1 MSAKAQRAVVI
12 GAGFGGLAAG
22 IRLAARGHPVTV
34 LERLDQLGGRAR
46 VFRQDGFTFDAG
58 PTIVTAPHL
67 LEELWQAAG
76 RKFSDDVTLLPCDP
90 FYRIRFDDGS
100 SMSFSADSERMEE
113 EIRRIAP
120 EDVAGYKRFL
130 SESEKIFEIAFE
142 KLAHEPFHSLGFT
155 LSVVSDLL
163 RLRGYRT
170 VYSRVASHFRNP
182 KLRIA
187 FSFHPLFIGGNP
199 FDATAYLCLI
209 NYLEKRY
216 GVHYALGG
224 TGQIIAAMANLLG
237 KLGGEIRL
245 NSDVDRIMTQ
255 DRAVTGIQLVSGEQ
269 VAAEIVVSDAD
280 TAWTYRHLLRGVRKK
295 RWSERKLAR
304 ARYSMGL
311 FVWYFGTK
319 RQYPD
324 LAHHTIAMGP
334 RYRELLSDIFHR
346 RRLAEDFSLYLHR
359 PTASDSSVAPAGCDT
374 FYALVPVPNLLGDT
388 DWETHAEPF
397 RQAIQKRLET
407 TLLPGLGSNIVTSR
421 VLTPDGFRT
430 ELLATHGAAFGMEPT
445 LLQSAWFR
453 PHNRSEEVRGLY
465 LVGAG
470 THPGAGI
477 PGVLCSA
484 KVLEKVLPDFGPAA
498 AAATVGALE
507 TP

>member
-1 MSAKAQRAVVI
+1 MSASGQAAVVI

-22 IRLAARGHPVTV
+22 IRLAARGHAVTV

-67 LEELWQAAG
+67 LEELWQTAG

-90 FYRIRFDDGS
+90 FYRIRFDDGT

-113 EIRRIAP
+113 EIRRIEP
-120 EDVAGYKRFL
+120 TDVAGYHSFL
-130 SESEKIFEIAFE
+130 SESEKIFDVAFE

-155 LSVVSDLL
+155 LSVVADLL

-182 KLRIA
+182 KLRVA

-224 TGQIIAAMANLLG
+224 TGQIIAAMANLLRS
-237 KLGGEIRL
+237 LGGDIRL
-245 NSDVDRIMTQ
+245 NSDVDRILTDQ
-255 DRAVTGIQLVSGEQ
+255 RSVSGVQLASGQE
-269 VAAEIVVSDAD
+269 VPADIVVSDAD
-280 TAWTYRHLLRGVRKK
+280 TAWTYRHLLRGVSKR
-295 RWSERKLAR
+295 RWSDRKLER
-304 ARYSMGL
+304 AHYSMGL

-319 RQYPD
+319 KQYPE

-334 RYRELLSDIFHR
+334 RYRGLLTDIFR
-346 RRLAEDFSLYLHR
+346 RRKLAEDFSLYLHR

-388 DWETHAEPF
+388 DWEHNAEPF
-397 RQAIQKRLET
+397 REAIQRRLEA
-407 TLLPGLGSNIVTSR
+407 TLLPDLRSNVLTSR
-421 VLTPDGFRT
+421 VLTPNGFRD
-430 ELLATHGAAFGMEPT
+430 ELLATHGAAFGMEPR

-453 PHNRSEEVRGLY
+453 PHNRSEEIRGLY

-484 KVLEKVLPDFGPAA
+484 KVLEKVLPDPGPAA
-498 AAATVGALE
+498 TTTAVGAIEAL
-507 TP
+507 